1 MGAGEGA
8 VGETKLT
15 TETIAAA
22 EQVVAVDY
30 SDIERRQVLTRIGAQ
45 TARTAKLRTYQP
57 DNGFGP
63 AVVFDPRLP
72 GMDLAANDGGV
83 TPSDAPVPSLPDNDD
98 DIAYAPLP
106 HLAGWLK
113 DGAITS
119 TRLTEN
125 YLARIDRLG
134 PLLECVVTV
143 TRELALAQAAEA
155 DREIAAGRYRGP
167 LHGVPWGAKDLLDTD
182 GIRTTWGATPYQERV
197 AIRDAVMVS
206 RLTEAGAVLIA
217 KTTLGAL
224 AWGDTWFGGHTRNPW
239 NTDEGASGSSAG
251 SASGVCAGL
260 MGFAIGSETLG
271 SIVSP
276 SERCGVTGL
285 RPTFGRV
292 SRVGAMALCWS
303 TDKLGP
309 ICRGVEDT
317 ALVLAAI
324 NGHDPDD
331 PGSIEMPFAFHGGR
345 SAEGLRLGFAP
356 AWFDSDDATEVDRAA
371 LDAARRA
378 GLELVEVAIPDLPYE
393 ALEAIVDIEA
403 AAAFEDLTLSGR
415 DGELP
420 SQDDGAWPNMFRTT
434 RFISAVD
441 LIQTERLR
449 RRVMEVLAEV
459 YREIDAMIGE
469 FPNGSM
475 ASITN
480 FTGHPSLTIPAG
492 FVERRGR
499 GMSPKNDDPASLD
512 EEGPLRTV
520 PHAVNLWGR
529 LFDEGTLCTMGMA
542 LEADFAMG
550 GKRPPVG

>member
-1 MGAGEGA
+1 M
-8 VGETKLT
+8 GETRIT

-22 EQVVAVDY
+22 EQVVAIDY
-30 SDIERRQVLTRIGAQ
+30 SESERRQILTKIGGH
-45 TARTAKLRTYQP
+45 TARTAQRRTYQP

-72 GMDLAANDGGV
+72 GMEIAANEGGV
-83 TPSDAPVPSLPDNDD
+83 VPSDAPIPTLPDNDG
-98 DIAYAPLP
+98 DIAYAPLT
-106 HLAGWLK
+106 HLAGWLAG
-113 DGAITS
+113 GAITS
-119 TRLTEN
+119 TRLTDI
-125 YLARIDRLG
+125 YLARIDRLA

-143 TRELALAQAAEA
+143 TRELAMAQAAEA
-155 DREIAAGRYRGP
+155 DREIAAGRYLGP

-182 GIRTTWGATPYQERV
+182 GIRTTWGATPFKDRV
-197 AIRDAVMVS
+197 ATRDAVVV
-206 RLTEAGAVLIA
+206 RKLAEAGAVLIA

-224 AWGDTWFGGHTRNPW
+224 AWGDTWFDGHTRNPW

-251 SASGVCAGL
+251 SASGISAGL

-331 PGSIEMPFAFHGGR
+331 PGSIHMPYAFDGGR
-345 SAEGLRLGFAP
+345 PAEGLRLGFAP
-356 AWFDSDDATEVDRAA
+356 AWFDGDDATEVDRAA
-371 LDAARRA
+371 LECARQA
-378 GLELVEVAIPDLPYE
+378 DLELVEVAIPDLPYE

-415 DGELP
+415 DDELP

-434 RFISAVD
+434 RFISAID

-459 YREIDAMIGE
+459 YRDINAMIGE

-499 GMSPKNDDPASLD
+499 GMSPVNDDPDSLAGG
-512 EEGPLRTV
+512 GPLHTV

-542 LEADFAMG
+542 LEREFDMG
-550 GKRPPVG
+550 GQRPPIG

>member
-1 MGAGEGA
+1 MSESRI
-8 VGETKLT
+8 T

-22 EQVVAVDY
+22 EQVVAIDY
-30 SDIERRQVLTRIGAQ
+30 SESERRQILTKIGAY
-45 TARTAKLRTYQP
+45 TARTAKRRTYQP

-72 GMDLAANDGGV
+72 GMEIAANEGGV
-83 TPSDAPVPSLPDNDD
+83 VPSGGAVPALPDNDD
-98 DIAYAPLP
+98 DIAYAPLT
-106 HLAGWLK
+106 HLAGWLSG
-113 DGAITS
+113 GAITS
-119 TRLTEN
+119 TRLTEI
-125 YLARIDRLG
+125 YLGRIERLA

-155 DREIAAGRYRGP
+155 DREISAGRYRGP

-182 GIRTTWGATPYQERV
+182 GIRTTWGATPFKDRI
-197 AIRDAVMVS
+197 ADRDAVVVR
-206 RLTEAGAVLIA
+206 RLAEAGAVLIA

-251 SASGVCAGL
+251 SAAGVSAGL

-324 NGHDPDD
+324 NGHDRDD
-331 PGSIEMPFAFHGGR
+331 PGSIAMPFAFDGGR
-345 SAEGLRLGFAP
+345 SAEGLRLGYAQ
-356 AWFDSDDATEVDRAA
+356 AWFDSDEATDIDRAA
-371 LDAARRA
+371 LDAARDA
-378 GLELVEVAIPDLPYE
+378 SLDLVEVAIPDLPYE

-415 DGELP
+415 DDELP
-420 SQDDGAWPNMFRTT
+420 SQDDGAWPNMFRTA
-434 RFISAVD
+434 RFISAID

-449 RRVMEVLAEV
+449 RRVMGVLAEV
-459 YREIDAMIGE
+459 YQGIDAMIGE

-512 EEGPLRTV
+512 EDGPLRTV

-529 LFDEGTLCTMGMA
+529 LFDEGTLCTIGMA
-542 LEADFAMG
+542 LERAFDMG
-550 GKRPPVG
+550 RHRPPVG

>member
-1 MGAGEGA
+1 MS
-8 VGETKLT
+8 ETKIT

-22 EQVVAVDY
+22 EQVVGIDY
-30 SDIERRQVLTRIGAQ
+30 DEAERRQMLAGIGEQ
-45 TARTAKLRTYQP
+45 NARTELRRGYQP

-72 GMDLAANDGGV
+72 GMEIAANNGGV
-83 TPSDAPVPSLPDNDD
+83 IASGAPVPGLPDDD
-98 DIAYAPLP
+98 EDIAYAPLT
-106 HLAGWLK
+106 HLASWLK

-119 TRLTEN
+119 TRLTEI
-125 YLARIDRLG
+125 YLGRIERLA
-134 PLLECVVTV
+134 PRLKCVVTV

-182 GIRTTWGATPYQERV
+182 GIRTTWGATPFKDRI
-197 AIRDAVMVS
+197 ATHDAVAV
-206 RLTEAGAVLIA
+206 RLLTEAGAVLIA

-251 SASGVCAGL
+251 SASSVSAGL
-260 MGFAIGSETLG
+260 VGFAIGSETLG

-317 ALVLAAI
+317 ALVLAAL

-331 PGSIEMPFAFHGGR
+331 AGSIAMPFAFDGGR
-345 SAEGLRLGFAP
+345 AAEGLRLGHAP
-356 AWFDSDDATEVDRAA
+356 KWFDSDEATEVDRAA

-378 GLELVEVAIPDLPYE
+378 GMELVEVSIPDLPYD
-393 ALEAIVDIEA
+393 ALEAIVDIES
-403 AAAFEDLTLSGR
+403 AAAFEDLTLDGR
-415 DGELP
+415 DDQLV
-420 SQDDGAWPNMFRTT
+420 SQHGGAYPNRFRLA
-434 RFISAVD
+434 RFISAID

-449 RRVMEVLAEV
+449 RRTMEVLAAL
-459 YREIDAMIGE
+459 YGDIDAMIGE

-499 GMSPKNDDPASLD
+499 GMSPKDDDQDSLGY
-512 EEGPLRTV
+512 EGDLRSV

-529 LFDEGTLCTMGMA
+529 LFDEGTLCNMGIA
-542 LEADFAMG
+542 LEAEFAMVG
-550 GKRPPVG
+550 RRPPVG

>member
-1 MGAGEGA
+1 
-8 VGETKLT
+8 VSETKIT

-22 EQVVAVDY
+22 EQVVAIDY
-30 SDIERRQVLTRIGAQ
+30 TEAERRQILTRIGEQ
-45 TARTAKLRTYQP
+45 NERTAQRRTYQP

-72 GMDLAANDGGV
+72 GMEIAANDGGV
-83 TPSDAPVPSLPDNDD
+83 VPSGAPVPALPDDDD
-98 DIAYAPLP
+98 DIAYAPLT

-119 TRLTEN
+119 TRLTEI
-125 YLARIDRLG
+125 YLARIERLA

-182 GIRTTWGATPYQERV
+182 GIRTTWGATPFKDRI
-197 AIRDAVMVS
+197 ATRDAVAV
-206 RLTEAGAVLIA
+206 RKLTEAGAVLIA

-251 SASGVCAGL
+251 SASSVSAGL

-317 ALVLAAI
+317 ALVLAAL

-331 PGSIEMPFAFHGGR
+331 AGSIDIPFAFDGGR
-345 SAEGLRLGFAP
+345 SAAGLRLGYAP
-356 AWFDSDDATEVDRAA
+356 KWFDGDDATDVDRAA
-371 LDAARRA
+371 LDVARRA
-378 GLELVEVAIPDLPYE
+378 GLELVEVSIPDLPYE
-393 ALEAIVDIEA
+393 ALEAIVDIES
-403 AAAFEDLTLSGR
+403 AAAFEDLTLDGR
-415 DGELP
+415 DDQLP
-420 SQDDGAWPNMFRTT
+420 SQHDGAWPNMFRTT

-449 RRVMEVLAEV
+449 RRTMEVLAEL
-459 YREIDAMIGE
+459 YGGIDAMIGE

-480 FTGHPSLTIPAG
+480 FTGHPSLTISAG
-492 FVERRGR
+492 FVEMRGR
-499 GMSPKNDDPASLD
+499 GMSPKNDDPKSLD
-512 EEGPLRTV
+512 ESGPLRTV
-520 PHAVNLWGR
+520 PHAINLWGR
-529 LFDEGTLCTMGMA
+529 LFDEGALCTMGMA
-542 LEADFAMG
+542 LEAEFAMVG
-550 GKRPPVG
+550 RRPPAG

>member
-1 MGAGEGA
+1 
-8 VGETKLT
+8 VGDTKLT

-22 EQVVAVDY
+22 EQVVGIEYDQG
-30 SDIERRQVLTRIGAQ
+30 ERRQMLAGMGGQI
-45 TARTAKLRTYQP
+45 ARTELRRGYMP

-72 GMDLAANDGGV
+72 GVEIAANDGGV
-83 TPSDAPVPSLPDNDD
+83 VPSGAPVPALPDDND
-98 DIAYAPLP
+98 DIAYAPLT

-113 DGAITS
+113 AGAITS
-119 TRLTEN
+119 TRLTEI
-125 YLARIDRLG
+125 YLGRIERLA
-134 PLLECVVTV
+134 PALECVVTV
-143 TRELALAQAAEA
+143 TRDLALAQAAEA

-182 GIRTTWGATPYQERV
+182 GIRTTWGAMPFQDRV
-197 AIRDAVMVS
+197 ATRDAVAV
-206 RLTEAGAVLIA
+206 RLLTEAGAVLIA

-251 SASGVCAGL
+251 SASCVSAGL
-260 MGFAIGSETLG
+260 VGFAIGSETLG

-331 PGSIEMPFAFHGGR
+331 AGSIAMPFAFDGGR
-345 SAEGLRLGFAP
+345 SAAGLRLGYAP
-356 AWFDSDDATEVDRAA
+356 KWFDSDDATDVDRAA
-371 LDAARRA
+371 LDAARRI
-378 GLELVEVAIPDLPYE
+378 GVELVEVSIPDLPYE
-393 ALEAIVDIEA
+393 ALEAIVDIES
-403 AAAFEDLTLSGR
+403 AAAFEDLTLDGR
-415 DGELP
+415 DDQLV
-420 SQDDGAWPNMFRTT
+420 SQHGGAYPNRFRLA
-434 RFISAVD
+434 RFISAID

-449 RRVMEVLAEV
+449 RRTMEVLAEL
-459 YREIDAMIGE
+459 YGGIDAMIGE

-512 EEGPLRTV
+512 DSGPLCTV

-529 LFDEGTLCTMGMA
+529 LFDEGMLCNMGMA
-542 LEADFAMG
+542 LEAEFAMVG
-550 GKRPPVG
+550 RRPPVG